1 MKFRIF
7 LIYLLLASPS
17 YAQWTPLNSPVNVNL
32 YGISFAN
39 KDTGVFVGGALNQSV
54 IVRTTDAGQSWSSQS
69 LPATQWMYAV
79 RYIGNGIFI
88 MAGYNG
94 IVYKSTDF
102 GITWSP
108 KPSNTNQWLYALDFI
123 SQEIGSAVGLNGTI
137 IRTTNSGNN
146 WSALSSPT
154 SNTLLDIH
162 FADSLYGYA
171 VGASGTIVKT
181 SDGGSQWTTCT
192 SGTDQTLTGI
202 FAISPDTVF
211 VCGFSGTIL
220 YSTNAGSNW
229 NSIDAGVTND
239 LHQIH
244 FTDHQSGFITGDQV
258 VLQTLNNGVQWQLI
272 NLPSVEVLFDVESTS
287 TGAVYLAGAEGMI
300 FKSDFYTELPSFNAE
315 DILVYPNPVDE
326 ILNVL
331 SQNQTILELQ
341 ILDMTG
347 KELININPHSTYFS
361 IPVAHLS
368 KGVYLLKM
376 QNTNGTQ
383 QMKFIKN

>member
-1 MKFRIF
+1 MIFRIF
-7 LIYLLLASPS
+7 LIYLLLASPL
-17 YAQWTPLNSPVNVNL
+17 YAQWTNLNSPVNVNL

-39 KDTGVFVGGALNQSV
+39 ADTGIVVGGALNQSV
-54 IVRTTDAGQSWSSQS
+54 FLRTTDAGQSWSSQS
-69 LPATQWMYAV
+69 FTATQWMYAV
-79 RYIGNGIFI
+79 RYIGNGIFF

-94 IVYKSTDF
+94 IIYQSTDF

-108 KPSNTNQWLYALDFI
+108 KPTNTNQWLYAIDFI

-154 SNTLLDIH
+154 SNTLLDLH

-171 VGASGTIVKT
+171 VGASGTILKT
-181 SDGGSQWTTCT
+181 SDGGSQWITCT
-192 SGTDQTLTGI
+192 SGTDQTLTGV
-202 FAISPDTVF
+202 FAISSDTVF
-211 VCGFSGTIL
+211 ACGFSGTIL
-220 YSTNAGSNW
+220 YSTNAGFTW
-229 NSIDAGVTND
+229 NMIDAGITND

-244 FTDHQSGFITGDQV
+244 FTPQQAGFITGDQV
-258 VLQTLNNGVQWQLI
+258 VLQTLNNGMQWQLM
-272 NLPSVEVLFDVESTS
+272 NPPSAEVLFNVESTS
-287 TGAVYLAGAEGMI
+287 TGAVYLAGAEGVI

-341 ILDMTG
+341 ILDMSG
-347 KELININPHSTYFS
+347 KELININSYSNHFS
-361 IPVAHLS
+361 VPVAHLS
-368 KGVYLLKM
+368 TGVYLLKM
-376 QNTNGTQ
+376 KNTNGTQ